1 MPTKRNYTRITL
13 YLDSDDDHIAQMLAW
28 IAQQGD
34 RSPSY
39 VVRRLIK
46 AEYERLAG
54 PVILPP
60 SPPDA

>member
-1 MPTKRNYTRITL
+1 MTTKRTYTRITL
-13 YLDSDDDHIAQMLAW
+13 YLDDNDGQVVQMLDW

-60 SPPDA
+60 TPDH